1 MGLFEVMSAEEVAA
15 RESKK
20 TKEIEKITNDKRL
33 HDKFGI
39 SRGSQVMPIKPFL
52 EKYNKH
58 GGVVEDHDHD
68 FLKVRFIDKTGEITK
83 QSKDETTFVETYH
96 VENLIRMD
104 LENSRKA
111 SKKT

>member
-1 MGLFEVMSAEEVAA
+1 MGLFEVLSAEEVAE

-20 TKEIEKITNDKRL
+20 TKEVEKITNDKRL
-33 HDKFGI
+33 HEKFGI

-58 GGVVEDHDHD
+58 GGVVEDHDGD
-68 FLKVRFIDKTGEITK
+68 ILRVRFIDKTGEITK
-83 QSKDETTFVETYH
+83 KSKNESTFVETYN

-104 LENSRKA
+104 IEDSRK
-111 SKKT
+111 T